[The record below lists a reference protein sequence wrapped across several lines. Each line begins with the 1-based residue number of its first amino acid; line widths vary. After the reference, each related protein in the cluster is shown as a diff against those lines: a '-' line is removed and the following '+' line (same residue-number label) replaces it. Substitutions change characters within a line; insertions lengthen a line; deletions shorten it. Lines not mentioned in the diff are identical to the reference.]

1 MVIVKDRIMGS
12 GKTYDAI
19 EWMKSTN
26 EKFVYITPF
35 LSEVERVLENVNA
48 YEPTTRNTDG
58 SKKSGLLSLMS
69 KGLNVVSTHSCFKS
83 LNSKDYDESF
93 NDYVL
98 ILDEVV
104 EPLEILSIS
113 HSDIE
118 ILINSNSIKINE
130 DTSVDFIDEEYVGKF
145 SFLKELCNTSNV
157 FLVSD
162 TFLVWNF
169 PVEIFKSF
177 KRIEILTYLFE
188 GSVLSSYFK
197 VNGIKYKLNKVDDT
211 DKKNEIKKLLNIYD
225 GQSNDIGN
233 KITSLSVNW
242 FSNNKK
248 DLRRLSFKT
257 KNIFNRVFKTNSS
270 ENAYTTF
277 KDYSGSVKGAG
288 FSKGFIPVNSRATN
302 NFSDK
307 KSMAYLANRYYNP
320 TITQFFEIKGIETNQ
335 DLWALG
341 ELLQW
346 VWRGC
351 VRNNESMNLYIPSK
365 RMRTLLINWLNNEI

>member
-19 EWMKSTN
+19 EWMRLTN

-48 YEPTTRNTDG
+48 YEPTTRNEDG
-58 SKKSGLLSLMS
+58 SKKSGLLNLMS

-83 LNSKDYDESF
+83 LNNKDYDDTF
-93 NDYVL
+93 NEYTL

-118 ILINSNSIKINE
+118 ILINSNRIKIND
-130 DTSVDFIDEEYVGKF
+130 DTSVEFVDEEYIGKF
-145 SFLKELCNTSNV
+145 SFLKDLCNTSNV

-169 PVEIFKSF
+169 PVEIFRSF
-177 KRIEILTYLFE
+177 KRIEILTYLFD
-188 GSVLSSYFK
+188 GSILSSYFK
-197 VNGIKYKLNKVDDT
+197 ANDIQYKIDKVDDSKQKET
-211 DKKNEIKKLLNIYD
+211 IKGLLNIYD

-233 KITSLSVNW
+233 KITALSVNW
-242 FSNNKK
+242 FSNNKANSK
-248 DLRRLSFKT
+248 KISFT
-257 KNIFNRVFKTNSS
+257 TTNIFTRVFKTKS
-270 ENAYTTF
+270 EQNAFSTF
-277 KDYSGSVKGAG
+277 KDYISNIKGAG
-288 FSKGFIPVNSRATN
+288 YSKGFIPVNSRATN
-302 NFSDK
+302 NFSEK

-320 TITQFFEIKGIETNQ
+320 TITQFFEAKGIETNQ

-351 VRNNESMNLYIPSK
+351 IRNNEPMNLYVPSK

>member
-1 MVIVKDRIMGS
+1 MVVVKDRIMGS

-19 EWMKSTN
+19 EWMRCTN

-48 YEPTTRNTDG
+48 YEPTTRNEDG
-58 SKKSGLLSLMS
+58 SKKSGLLNLMS

-83 LNSKDYDESF
+83 LNNKDYDDTF
-93 NDYVL
+93 NEYTL

-118 ILINSNSIKINE
+118 ILVNSDRIKINE
-130 DTSVDFIDEEYVGKF
+130 DTSVEFIDEEYIGKF
-145 SFLKELCNTSNV
+145 SFLKDLCNTSNV

-177 KRIEILTYLFE
+177 KKVEILTYLFE
-188 GSVLSSYFK
+188 GSILSSYFK
-197 VNGIKYKLNKVDDT
+197 ANNISYKIDKIDDSKQKEIIK
-211 DKKNEIKKLLNIYD
+211 ELLNIYD

-233 KITSLSVNW
+233 KVTSLSVNW
-242 FSNNKK
+242 FLNNKK

-257 KNIFNRVFKTNSS
+257 KNIFNRVFKTNSN

-277 KDYSGSVKGAG
+277 KDYSSSVKGSG
-288 FSKGFIPVNSRATN
+288 YSKGFIPVNSRATN
-302 NFSDK
+302 NFSEK

-320 TITQFFEIKGIETNQ
+320 TITQFFEVKGIETNQ

-351 VRNNESMNLYIPSK
+351 IRNNEPMNLYVPSK

>member
-19 EWMKSTN
+19 EWMKNTN
-26 EKFVYITPF
+26 DKFVYITPF

-48 YEPTTRNTDG
+48 YEPTTRNEDG

-83 LNSKDYDESF
+83 LNSKDYDEKF

-98 ILDEVV
+98 VLDEVV
-104 EPLEILSIS
+104 DPLEILSLS
-113 HSDIE
+113 KSDICLLME
-118 ILINSNSIKINE
+118 SETIKVNDNNSVE
-130 DTSVDFIDEEYVGKF
+130 FVDDEYIGKF
-145 SFLKELCNTSNV
+145 NFLKDLCRTSNV

-169 PVEIFKSF
+169 QVEIFKSF
-177 KRIEILTYLFE
+177 KRVEILTYLFE
-188 GSVLSSYFK
+188 GSILSSYFK
-197 VNGIKYKLNKVDDT
+197 YNDIEYEVSKNDDLSHKNKIKY
-211 DKKNEIKKLLNIYD
+211 LLNIYE
-225 GQSNDIGN
+225 GQSNDVGN
-233 KITSLSVNW
+233 KITALSVNW
-242 FSNNKK
+242 FSNNKDNSK
-248 DLRRLSFKT
+248 KISFIT
-257 KNIFNRVFKTNSS
+257 TNIFTRVFKTKS
-270 ENAYTTF
+270 EHNAFTTF
-277 KDYSGSVKGAG
+277 KDYVSNVKGAG
-288 FSKGFIPVNSRATN
+288 YSKGFIAVNSRATN

-320 TITQFFEIKGIETNQ
+320 TITQFFDIKGVETNE

-351 VRNNESMNLYIPSK
+351 IRNNESMNLYIPSK
-365 RMRTLLINWLNNEI
+365 RMRTLLIKWLNNEI

>member
-118 ILINSNSIKINE
+118 ILVNSNRIKIN
-130 DTSVDFIDEEYVGKF
+130 DDYSVDFVDEEYVGKF
-145 SFLKELCNTSNV
+145 SFLKDLCKTSNV

-169 PVEIFKSF
+169 PSEIFKSF
-177 KRIEILTYLFE
+177 KRVEILTYLFE
-188 GSVLSSYFK
+188 GSMLSSYFK
-197 VNGIKYKLNKVDDT
+197 ANNIEYVINKNDDSQ
-211 DKKNEIKKLLNIYD
+211 KKEELKKLLNIYE
-225 GQSNDIGN
+225 GQSNDVGN
-233 KITSLSVNW
+233 KVTALSVNW
-242 FSNNKK
+242 FSNNKDNSK
-248 DLRRLSFKT
+248 KISFIT
-257 KNIFNRVFKTNSS
+257 TNIFTRVFKTKSDV
-270 ENAYTTF
+270 NAFTTF
-277 KDYSGSVKGAG
+277 KDYVSNVKGAG
-288 FSKGFIPVNSRATN
+288 YSKGFIAVNSRATN
-302 NFSDK
+302 NFSNK

-320 TITQFFEIKGIETNQ
+320 TITQFFESNGVETNQ

-351 VRNNESMNLYIPSK
+351 IRNNEKMNLYIPSK

>member
-1 MVIVKDRIMGS
+1 MGS

-19 EWMKSTN
+19 EWMRGTN

-48 YEPTTRNTDG
+48 YEPTTRNEDG
-58 SKKSGLLSLMS
+58 SKKSGLLNLMY

-83 LNSKDYDESF
+83 LNNRDYDEKF

-118 ILINSNSIKINE
+118 VLVNSNRIKINE
-130 DTSVDFIDEEYVGKF
+130 DTSVEFIDEEYVGKF
-145 SFLKELCNTSNV
+145 SFLKDLCNTSNV

-177 KRIEILTYLFE
+177 KRVEILTYLFE
-188 GSVLSSYFK
+188 GSILSSYFK
-197 VNGIKYKLNKVDDT
+197 VNDISYEVNKIDDSKQKEVIKG
-211 DKKNEIKKLLNIYD
+211 LLNIYD

-242 FSNNKK
+242 FLNNKK

-257 KNIFNRVFKTNSS
+257 KNIFNRVFKTNSN

-277 KDYSGSVKGAG
+277 KDYSSNVKGSG

-302 NFSDK
+302 NFSEK

-320 TITQFFEIKGIETNQ
+320 TITQFFEVKGVETNQ

-351 VRNNESMNLYIPSK
+351 IRNNEPMNLYVPSK
-365 RMRTLLINWLNNEI
+365 RMRTLLIKWLNNEI

>member
-1 MVIVKDRIMGS
+1 MGS

-19 EWMKSTN
+19 EWMRLTN

-48 YEPTTRNTDG
+48 YEPTTRNEDG
-58 SKKSGLLSLMS
+58 SKKSGLLNLMS

-83 LNSKDYDESF
+83 LNNKDYDDTF
-93 NDYVL
+93 NEYTL

-118 ILINSNSIKINE
+118 ILINSNRIKINE
-130 DTSVDFIDEEYVGKF
+130 DTSVEFIDEEYIGKF
-145 SFLKELCNTSNV
+145 SFLKDLCNTSNV

-177 KRIEILTYLFE
+177 KKVEILTYLFE
-188 GSVLSSYFK
+188 GSILSSYFK
-197 VNGIKYKLNKVDDT
+197 ANNISYKIDKIDDSKQKGI
-211 DKKNEIKKLLNIYD
+211 IKELLNIYD

-233 KITSLSVNW
+233 KVTSLSVNW
-242 FSNNKK
+242 FLNNKK

-257 KNIFNRVFKTNSS
+257 KNIFNRVFKTNSN

-277 KDYSGSVKGAG
+277 KDYSSSVKGSG
-288 FSKGFIPVNSRATN
+288 YSKGFIPVNSRATN
-302 NFSDK
+302 NFSEK

-320 TITQFFEIKGIETNQ
+320 TITQFFEVKGIETNQ

-351 VRNNESMNLYIPSK
+351 IRNNEPMNLYVPSK

>member
-1 MVIVKDRIMGS
+1 MVVVKDRIMGS

-19 EWMKSTN
+19 EWMRDTN

-48 YEPTTRNTDG
+48 YEPTTRNEDG
-58 SKKSGLLSLMS
+58 SKKSGLLNLMS
-69 KGLNVVSTHSCFKS
+69 NGLNVVSTHSCFKS
-83 LNSKDYDESF
+83 LNNKDYDEKF

-118 ILINSNSIKINE
+118 ILVNSNRIKINE
-130 DTSVDFIDEEYVGKF
+130 DTSVDFIDEEYIGKF
-145 SFLKELCNTSNV
+145 NFLKDLCNTSNV

-177 KRIEILTYLFE
+177 KKIEILTYLFE
-188 GSVLSSYFK
+188 GSILSSYFK
-197 VNGIKYKLNKVDDT
+197 ANNISYKVDKID
-211 DKKNEIKKLLNIYD
+211 DSKQKEVIKGLLNIYD

-242 FSNNKK
+242 FSNNKSNSK
-248 DLRRLSFKT
+248 KISFT
-257 KNIFNRVFKTNSS
+257 TTNIFTRVFKTKS
-270 ENAYTTF
+270 EQNAFTTF
-277 KDYSGSVKGAG
+277 KDYMSSIKGAG
-288 FSKGFIPVNSRATN
+288 YSKGFIPVNSRATN
-302 NFSDK
+302 NFSEK

-320 TITQFFEIKGIETNQ
+320 TITQFFEVKGVETNQ

-351 VRNNESMNLYIPSK
+351 IRNNEPMNLYVPSK

>member
-1 MVIVKDRIMGS
+1 MVIVNDKIMGS
-12 GKTYDAI
+12 GKTHEAI
-19 EWMKSTN
+19 EWMKYTN
-26 EKFVYITPF
+26 ERFVYITPF
-35 LSEVERVLENVNA
+35 LSEVERVLEDVNA
-48 YEPTTRNTDG
+48 YEPTTRNEDG
-58 SKKSGLLSLMS
+58 SKKSGLLNLMF

-83 LNSKDYDESF
+83 LNNKDYDEKF

-118 ILINSNSIKINE
+118 ILVNSNSIKINN
-130 DTSVDFIDEEYVGKF
+130 DTSVDFIDQDYVGKF
-145 SFLKELCNTSNV
+145 SFLKELCDTSNV

-177 KRIEILTYLFE
+177 KRVEILTYLFE
-188 GSVLSSYFK
+188 GSILSSYFK
-197 VNGIKYKLNKVDDT
+197 SNGIDYILNKTNDE
-211 DKKNEIKKLLNIYD
+211 DKKIEIKKLLNIYD

-233 KITSLSVNW
+233 KITALSVNW

-257 KNIFNRVFKTNSS
+257 KNIFNRVFKTNSN

-277 KDYSGSVKGAG
+277 KDYSSNVKGSG
-288 FSKGFIPVNSRATN
+288 YSKGFIPVNSRATN

-320 TITQFFEIKGIETNQ
+320 TVTQFFDIKGVETNE

-351 VRNNESMNLYIPSK
+351 IRNNESMNLYIPSK
-365 RMRTLLINWLNNEI
+365 RMRGLLIKWLNNEI